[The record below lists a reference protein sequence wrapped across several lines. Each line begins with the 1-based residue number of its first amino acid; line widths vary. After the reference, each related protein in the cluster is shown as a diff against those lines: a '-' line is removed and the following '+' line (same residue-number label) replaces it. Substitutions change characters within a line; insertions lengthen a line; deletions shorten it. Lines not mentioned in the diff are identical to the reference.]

1 MRLKF
6 VQILLLLVL
15 PFFTYAQKGHELKFR
30 VEGLKDT
37 VAYLGYHYGD
47 KQYVSDTVRVD
58 SKGNFTFKG
67 DEPLEGGIYL
77 VVMPSKAYFEI
88 IVTEQKFSIETK
100 VTDPVE
106 NMKITGSYEN
116 KVFNEYQKFLAS
128 KQKEITPLKT
138 RFDAVKA
145 NEDSAK
151 IIREQMKKIDKEVKD
166 FRLKILTENPKSF
179 TAQLIRCMMEP
190 EAPEPPKDAK
200 GNIDST
206 FQFYY
211 IKNHWLDSVD
221 FSDARLL
228 RSPLLHQKIKQ
239 YIENMTLQTP
249 DSLIPA
255 VDTVVEKSKKNKEI
269 FKYVVVTLTNQYE
282 TSKIMGHDAVF
293 IHLAEKYYVN
303 NDAYWA
309 DSTLKA
315 KLWDRINKIK
325 PNLLGNVAHNLVM
338 QDTSDKFISLHSLK
352 AKYTILCFWDPTCS
366 HCKVEIP
373 KLIALYDSVKT
384 DSVAAYAV
392 GIETDPVVW
401 KQYIREHKLDWIN
414 VHDPYEQSNF
424 RKYYDIYSTP
434 VIYLLDE
441 NKKIVAKRLSSET
454 LSDLLRRFLKKESAN
469 AN

>member
-151 IIREQMKKIDKEVKD
+151 IRSVEGTAVIRL
-166 FRLKILTENPKSF
+166 RLTKPAS
-179 TAQLIRCMMEP
+179 CP
-190 EAPEPPKDAK
+190 PAP
-200 GNIDST
+200 
-206 FQFYY
+206 
-211 IKNHWLDSVD
+211 
-221 FSDARLL
+221 R
-228 RSPLLHQKIKQ
+228 
-239 YIENMTLQTP
+239 
-249 DSLIPA
+249 
-255 VDTVVEKSKKNKEI
+255 
-269 FKYVVVTLTNQYE
+269 
-282 TSKIMGHDAVF
+282 
-293 IHLAEKYYVN
+293 
-303 NDAYWA
+303 
-309 DSTLKA
+309 
-315 KLWDRINKIK
+315 
-325 PNLLGNVAHNLVM
+325 
-338 QDTSDKFISLHSLK
+338 
-352 AKYTILCFWDPTCS
+352 
-366 HCKVEIP
+366 
-373 KLIALYDSVKT
+373 
-384 DSVAAYAV
+384 
-392 GIETDPVVW
+392 
-401 KQYIREHKLDWIN
+401 
-414 VHDPYEQSNF
+414 
-424 RKYYDIYSTP
+424 
-434 VIYLLDE
+434 
-441 NKKIVAKRLSSET
+441 
-454 LSDLLRRFLKKESAN
+454 
-469 AN
+469 